1 MKTKRSIFLLT
12 FSLVTFLALQIPTLA
27 NAQGVEL
34 GDGVV
39 LTAEVVGID
48 RVDRTLMLLGPKGKV
63 VAVEVSHAARN
74 FDQIDV
80 GDQVKIEFYESVA
93 LYLGQSGQKPE
104 ASAGM
109 VVARAAKG
117 AMPAGVE
124 VEAVDVSATVQAI
137 DRPNRT
143 VTLKGADGK
152 LVTTKV
158 DKSVKAFDTLKV
170 GDSVHARYT
179 EAVAISVEKP

>member
-12 FSLVTFLALQIPTLA
+12 FSLMTFLALQIPPLTK
-27 NAQGVEL
+27 AQGVEL

-48 RVDRTLMLLGPKGKV
+48 WADRTVVLRGPKGKV
-63 VAVEVSHAARN
+63 VAVEVSQAARN
-74 FDQIDV
+74 FDQIEV
-80 GDQVKIEFYESVA
+80 GDQVKIEYYESVA
-93 LYLGQSGQKPE
+93 LYLGKHGQKPK

-109 VVARAAKG
+109 VAIRAEKG
-117 AMPAGVE
+117 DKPAGLA
-124 VEAVDVSATVQAI
+124 VEAVDISATVQAI
-137 DRPNRT
+137 DRPKRT
-143 VTLKGADGK
+143 VTLKGPEGK

-158 DKSVKAFDTLKV
+158 DKSVKAFGTLKV
-170 GDSVHARYT
+170 GDSIHARYT